1 MTEMPHL
8 SESIQFLDYLILT
21 ETINRLIPTSRR
33 AYRGVH
39 KFAFRD
45 VRRKIE
51 GKYKD
56 WTLHLETL

>member
-51 GKYKD
+51 GK
-56 WTLHLETL
+56 